1 MSGILVPLSF
11 CQVHYCLSFTGKGE
25 KKTVN
30 HKVSLEGI
38 RVDKTPVQSEFRFRA
53 KAKIL

>member
-38 RVDKTPVQSEFRFRA
+38 RVDKTPVQSEFHFRA